1 MNINVHLPK
10 GINNL
15 DVEKYKNNFQ
25 GIRKSGSDFPD
36 GIGLEPAT
44 THWIYNSN
52 SNSKLPLI
60 LGLTLGS
67 IVLIGVTSYFVYKYW
82 QNKSQKT
89 IKK

>member
-1 MNINVHLPK
+1 MNVNVHLPK

-25 GIRKSGSDFPD
+25 GIKDSGSDIPD
-36 GIGLEPAT
+36 GIGLDPTT
-44 THWIYNSN
+44 THWIYDSN

-60 LGLTLGS
+60 LGLTFGL
-67 IVLIGVTSYFVYKYW
+67 IALIGISSYFVYKYW